1 MSTKRRMDKPWDTLA
16 GDTCHK
22 RTHLE
27 VLSETNQAL
36 KVHRALLQLSVTE
49 IPGLGASGGGH
60 RMERA
65 MKELS
70 RVLAI
75 LYFLIDRKGV
85 FFSKLTE
92 LCT

>member
-1 MSTKRRMDKPWDTLA
+1 MSTKRRTDKPWDTLA

-36 KVHRALLQLSVTE
+36 KVRRALLQLSVTE
-49 IPGLGASGGGH
+49 IPGLGGGH

-75 LYFLIDRKGV
+75 LHFLIGCKGA
-85 FFSKLTE
+85 FFSKLIE